1 MPGAAVPTSVPS
13 PAATQPPIVVTPD
26 NATVPVGH
34 SFDLAIGSAISP
46 LTATVA
52 DPAIAGVY
60 VDQTSQRVTVV
71 GKAPGTTTVTIVDVR
86 GIRRDVPVRVAFYA
100 GAVADRITL
109 RLTGDPAAPDFVRE
123 QVARAVRSAAQ
134 ARPDAQVV
142 VTSDDVPVH
151 RALEQDDV
159 ASFDVPVLIQG
170 IGEIEVDGST
180 HVDVQ
185 NVAVPRIS
193 PDSLMVSDYPER
205 LTENG
210 TLFTADLRYEQP
222 SRFLYFHYNPPGQP
236 NRRIVLHAANLS
248 REPSIVQFIS
258 GRGGPSSN
266 EMEVGHTA
274 TKRFLINVV
283 QNQGQLLT
291 LAGNSTTD
299 IVTQELP
306 PGNVVCNLLQLRV
319 LSGGNVHL
327 TLVAQNDDGTGDEA
341 ASAGL
346 LESTHKHARG
356 IYPIAEFHFATRWR
370 VDEEY
375 LELLVGQLPLPNH
388 LQGQALA
395 GDYGVL
401 QSFVVNVENP
411 MGSPQ
416 AIAIYENPRGGRA
429 TGTYLID
436 GVLVQSHQVPPYSRY
451 KVRQYIVP
459 AHGFVRV
466 TIVTM
471 PEAGS
476 SLPLRLVFA
485 PTTAA
490 SLPAPPAHRST
501 SAYACS
507 TLRALLSHEKR
518 STAAARACAARASDS
533 PSSAPASAAAHPST
547 SSAST
552 TPASSRTTS
561 GNELLRATTHGRPAT
576 SACAAA

>member
-1 MPGAAVPTSVPS
+1 MLLAALAALAAAAPRQAAAPAPSVSPGAPAPS
-13 PAATQPPIVVTPD
+13 PSATPSAAAPSQSLTPSPSATQPPIVVTPD
-26 NATVPVGH
+26 NATVAVGH
-34 SFDLAIGSAISP
+34 PFDLAVGSAISP
-46 LTATVA
+46 LTVTVA

-60 VDQTSQRVTVV
+60 VDQGTQHVTIV
-71 GKAPGTTTVTIVDVR
+71 GKAIGTTTITIVDVR

-100 GAVADRITL
+100 GSVADRISV
-109 RLTGDPAAPDFVRE
+109 RITGDPASPDFVRE
-123 QVARAVRSAAQ
+123 QVAHAVRDAAQ

-142 VTSDDVPVH
+142 VTADDVPVH
-151 RALEQDDV
+151 RALQQDDV

-170 IGEIEVDGST
+170 VGELEVDGST

-236 NRRIVLHAANLS
+236 NRRIVLRAENLS

-258 GRGGPSSN
+258 GRGGPSGN
-266 EMEVGHTA
+266 EMDVGHTA
-274 TKRFLINVV
+274 TKRFLVNVI

-299 IVTQELP
+299 VVTQDLP

-327 TLVAQNDDGTGDEA
+327 TLVAQSDDAKADA
-341 ASAGL
+341 AAGEL
-346 LESTHKHARG
+346 LESVHKHARG
-356 IYPIAEFHFATRWR
+356 IYPIAEFHFATRWN
-370 VDEEY
+370 VNDEY
-375 LELLVGQLPLPNH
+375 LELPIGQLPLPND

-416 AIAIYENPRGGRA
+416 AIAIYENPRGGRS

-459 AHGFVRV
+459 GHGFVRI

-476 SLPLRLVFA
+476 SLPVRLIFA
-485 PTTAA
+485 PDDG
-490 SLPAPPAHRST
+490 SVAPGAPG
-501 SAYACS
+501 
-507 TLRALLSHEKR
+507 
-518 STAAARACAARASDS
+518 S
-533 PSSAPASAAAHPST
+533 PIY
-547 SSAST
+547 
-552 TPASSRTTS
+552 
-561 GNELLRATTHGRPAT
+561 
-576 SACAAA
+576 

>member
-1 MPGAAVPTSVPS
+1 M
-13 PAATQPPIVVTPD
+13 TPD
-26 NATVPVGH
+26 NALVPVGH
-34 SFDLAIGSAISP
+34 PFDLAVGSAISP
-46 LTATVA
+46 LTVSVA
-52 DPAIAGVY
+52 DPAVAGVY
-60 VDQTSQRVTVV
+60 VDQTTQHVTVV
-71 GKAPGTTTVTIVDVR
+71 GKSPGTTTVTIADVR
-86 GIRRDVPVRVAFYA
+86 GMRRDVAVRVAFYA
-100 GAVADRITL
+100 GSVADRISL
-109 RLTGDPAAPDFVRE
+109 RLTGDPASADFVR
-123 QVARAVRSAAQ
+123 QQIAYAVKQAAQ
-134 ARPDAQVV
+134 ARPDAQVI
-142 VTSDDVPVH
+142 VTTDDVPVH
-151 RALEQDDV
+151 RPLEQDDV

-170 IGEIEVDGST
+170 AGDLEVDGST

-205 LTENG
+205 LTEDG

-236 NRRIVLHAANLS
+236 NRRIVLHAENLS
-248 REPSIVQFIS
+248 HEPSIVQFIS
-258 GRGGPSSN
+258 GRGGPSPN
-266 EMEVGHTA
+266 EMEVGHNA
-274 TKRFLINVV
+274 TKRFLVNVV

-291 LAGNSTTD
+291 LAANSTTD
-299 IVTQELP
+299 IVSQDLP
-306 PGNVVCNLLQLRV
+306 SGNVVCNLLQLRV

-327 TLVAQNDDGTGDEA
+327 TLVAQNADARADAT
-341 ASAGL
+341 AGGEL

-356 IYPIAEFHFATRWR
+356 IYPIAEFHFATRWK

-375 LELLVGQLPLPNH
+375 LELPVGQLPLPNH

-411 MGSPQ
+411 LGSPQ

-459 AHGFVRV
+459 AHGFVRI

-485 PTTAA
+485 PDDG
-490 SLPAPPAHRST
+490 SVAPGAPG
-501 SAYACS
+501 
-507 TLRALLSHEKR
+507 
-518 STAAARACAARASDS
+518 S
-533 PSSAPASAAAHPST
+533 PIY
-547 SSAST
+547 
-552 TPASSRTTS
+552 
-561 GNELLRATTHGRPAT
+561 
-576 SACAAA
+576 

>member
-1 MPGAAVPTSVPS
+1 
-13 PAATQPPIVVTPD
+13 
-26 NATVPVGH
+26 VPVGRPL
-34 SFDLAIGSAISP
+34 DLTIGSAISP
-46 LTATVA
+46 LAATVA
-52 DPAIAGVY
+52 DPTIAGVY
-60 VDQTSQRVTVV
+60 VDSTSQRVTIV
-71 GKAPGTTTVTIVDVR
+71 GKAPGTTVVTISDMR
-86 GIRRDVPVRVAFYA
+86 GVRRDVPVRVAFYA
-100 GAVADRITL
+100 GTIADRISL
-109 RLTGDPAAPDFVRE
+109 RLTGDPASAEFVRE
-123 QVARAVRSAAQ
+123 QVSRAVREATQ
-134 ARPDAQVV
+134 ARPDAQII
-142 VTSDDVPVH
+142 VTADDVPV
-151 RALEQDDV
+151 RRPLEQDND

-170 IGEIEVDGST
+170 VQELEVEGST
-180 HVDVQ
+180 HVDVA

-210 TLFTADLRYEQP
+210 TLFTADLSNEQP

-236 NRRIVLHAANLS
+236 NRRIVLRAENLS

-258 GRGGPSSN
+258 GPGGPSPN

-274 TKRFLINVV
+274 TKRFLANVV

-291 LAGNSTTD
+291 LVGNSATE

-319 LSGGNVHL
+319 LSGGSVHL
-327 TLVAQNDDGTGDEA
+327 TLVAQNDDANGA
-341 ASAGL
+341 AVADAEL
-346 LESTHKHARG
+346 LESTYKHARG

-370 VDEEY
+370 VDDEY
-375 LELLVGQLPLPNH
+375 LELPIGQIPLPNH
-388 LQGQALA
+388 LRGQALA

-411 MGSPQ
+411 LGSPQ

-436 GVLVQSHQVPPYSRY
+436 GVVVQSHQVPPYSRY

-485 PTTAA
+485 PDDG
-490 SLPAPPAHRST
+490 SVAPGAPG
-501 SAYACS
+501 
-507 TLRALLSHEKR
+507 
-518 STAAARACAARASDS
+518 S
-533 PSSAPASAAAHPST
+533 PIY
-547 SSAST
+547 
-552 TPASSRTTS
+552 
-561 GNELLRATTHGRPAT
+561 
-576 SACAAA
+576 